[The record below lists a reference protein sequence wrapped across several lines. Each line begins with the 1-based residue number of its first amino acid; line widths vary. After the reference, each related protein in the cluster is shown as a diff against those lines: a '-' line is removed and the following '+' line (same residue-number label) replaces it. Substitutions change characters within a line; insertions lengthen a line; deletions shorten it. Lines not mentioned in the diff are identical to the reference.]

1 MAQSHRPT
9 TGKPAK
15 GRKPSREFR
24 SIQNTPLS
32 RMLDAITRTA
42 ATTLDTR
49 TWNDCP
55 TTGIVPASSN
65 LGIPIDCSMHTFT
78 PCEIAWQ
85 ALSWIEHHL
94 LQSLQL
100 LTICRCLPRGYDYI
114 HIPTRMQGRFIS
126 NSSSTSGTAPRRSLT
141 VGDSRRA
148 HASGHTVVPHKQ
160 SCFWGGSLFT
170 IEIWRLP

>member
-1 MAQSHRPT
+1 MAESHRPT

-32 RMLDAITRTA
+32 RMLNAITRTA

-65 LGIPIDCSMHTFT
+65 LGILIDCSMHTFT

-85 ALSWIEHHL
+85 ALSRIEQTPFTAKPSVVDDLSMSAERIRLYSYTDAHARSLHIEFL
-94 LQSLQL
+94 L
-100 LTICRCLPRGYDYI
+100 
-114 HIPTRMQGRFIS
+114 HIRHG
-126 NSSSTSGTAPRRSLT
+126 STSII
-141 VGDSRRA
+141 DSRR
-148 HASGHTVVPHKQ
+148 
-160 SCFWGGSLFT
+160 L
-170 IEIWRLP
+170 